1 MDPNGDIVR
10 TYDHV
15 ADEYVREFRDELDG
29 KPSDR
34 LLLERFAKEVPE
46 GQRVCDLGCGPGQ
59 VGAFVARSGVDVLG
73 IDLSPEMV
81 RVGRETYPALDFR
94 VGDMLDLDL
103 PEASLGGIVAFYS
116 IIHIARDRID
126 RAFAEMFRVLTGSG
140 KLLIAFHQG
149 EGTLESGE
157 WFGKPVTYRCNLFE
171 PRDITASMERA
182 GFLLEE
188 VVQRSPYEDEYPSER
203 VYILAMK
210 PGQSGGQAARPSSRR
225 SSSAT
230 CRRGVTKT
238 SSR

>member
-1 MDPNGDIVR
+1 MGPIDDLVR
-10 TYDHV
+10 TYDRV
-15 ADEYVREFRDELDG
+15 ADEYVREFRDELDR

-59 VGAFVARSGVDVLG
+59 VGAFVARFGLAVLG
-73 IDLSPEMV
+73 IDLSPEMI
-81 RVGRETYPALDFR
+81 RVGRETYPALEFR

-103 PEASLGGIVAFYS
+103 SDAALGGIVAFYS

-126 RAFAEMFRVLTGSG
+126 RVFAEMFRVLTGSG

-149 EGTLESGE
+149 QGSLESDE

-182 GFLLEE
+182 GFLVEE

-210 PGQSGGQAARPSSRR
+210 PGQPGGSSGAAE
-225 SSSAT
+225 
-230 CRRGVTKT
+230 
-238 SSR
+238 